1 MRKRRKAR
9 ELAFRILY
17 QAEISAGEPM
27 SVANE
32 VLSESE
38 HEASVESYA
47 RELVRV
53 FSEHAQQIDEIIS
66 RTSKNWELTRMAA
79 TDRNVLRYSV
89 AEILYVTEVPPKVA
103 IDEAIEI
110 ARRFGTDD
118 SGKFVNGMLDSVARE
133 FRGDDLKRPGA

>member
-1 MRKRRKAR
+1 MKKRRKAR

-17 QAEISAGEPM
+17 QAEISSGEPM

-38 HEASVESYA
+38 HEASIDSYT
-47 RELVRV
+47 RELVRA
-53 FSEHAQQIDEIIS
+53 FSEHARQIDEIIS
-66 RTSKNWELTRMAA
+66 RTSKNWELGRMAA

-89 AEILYVTEVPPKVA
+89 AEILYLTEVPPKVA

-110 ARRFGTDD
+110 ARRFGTED
-118 SGKFVNGMLDSVARE
+118 SGKFVNGILDSVARE
-133 FRGDDLKRPGA
+133 FRGRELKNPGA